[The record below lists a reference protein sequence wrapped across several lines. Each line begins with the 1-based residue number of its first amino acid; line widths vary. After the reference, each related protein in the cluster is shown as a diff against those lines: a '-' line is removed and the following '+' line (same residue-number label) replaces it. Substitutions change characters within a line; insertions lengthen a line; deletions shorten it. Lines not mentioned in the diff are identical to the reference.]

1 MYARGVSADDR
12 KPELDALRERL
23 REDLQPVA
31 PMRPLAPLLLG
42 ALALAGLGAAVLASR
57 WGLRSDRSDLGPW
70 IFWGLTLIQ
79 AAMALPLF
87 AGAARGALPAPAL
100 RAARIS
106 VLTASAVFI
115 AVCAMTLTARAGT
128 LSLPADKRLAE
139 GFLCFGVEFA
149 LGLPIALWS
158 GLILARGFPAA
169 PAGAG
174 LLAGLAAALL
184 ADACWRLIC
193 PFGEAGHVV
202 PSHGAGMLLLV
213 ALTTAGAVL
222 WGVRRRS
229 RIG

>member
-1 MYARGVSADDR
+1 MYARGVSPDDR
-12 KPELDALRERL
+12 KPDLDELRERL
-23 REDLQPVA
+23 REDLQPVE
-31 PMRPLAPLLLG
+31 PMRPLGPLLLG
-42 ALALAGLGAAVLASR
+42 ALTLSGLGIALFASR
-57 WGLRSDRSDLGPW
+57 FGLRADRHALGPW
-70 IFWGLTLIQ
+70 IFWGLTLLQ
-79 AAMALPLF
+79 AGMALPLL

-100 RAARIS
+100 RGVRIS
-106 VLTASAVFI
+106 VLTATAVFL

-128 LSLPADKRLAE
+128 MTLPADERLAE
-139 GFLCFGVEFA
+139 GLLCFGVELA

-193 PFGEAGHVV
+193 PFGEAAHVV
-202 PSHGAGMLLLV
+202 PAHGAGMLLLV
-213 ALTTAGAVL
+213 ALSTLGAVL
-222 WGVRRRS
+222 WGIRRRS